1 MPAMDAQ
8 FAPVQ
13 LKPFYIALMPG
24 VPLVFLISFLF
35 FVRFFGDK
43 CLWYVLEHVQ
53 AKNIADAQPSGG
65 GIGKCFQPG
74 EYFSLQESVD
84 EATSRYYWWP
94 GDNMPTPVM
103 AKITF
108 TPEGRRFLRFL
119 TENTFRSAGS
129 FEIQHFCT
137 LSNSR
142 VRILRGSDCEIHEC
156 GSTDPGWERDP

>member
-1 MPAMDAQ
+1 MDR
-8 FAPVQ
+8 FGIQ
-13 LKPFYIALMPG
+13 L
-24 VPLVFLISFLF
+24 PLQGPRCGNQLACHATSWCSCFFLR
-35 FVRFFGDK
+35 V
-43 CLWYVLEHVQ
+43 
-53 AKNIADAQPSGG
+53 SGG
-65 GIGKCFQPG
+65 GVGKCFQPG

-108 TPEGRRFLRFL
+108 MPEGRRFL
-119 TENTFRSAGS
+119 TENNFRSAGS
-129 FEIQHFCT
+129 IEIQHFCT

-156 GSTDPGWERDP
+156 GSADPGWERDP